1 MLRRFAVIGN
11 PIAHSL
17 SPVIHQMF
25 AQQTQI
31 ELIYE
36 KSWVMM
42 SSLNN
47 KSLIFL
53 SSMATGLMSLYLIK
67 SALMN

>member
-36 KSWVMM
+36 KILGDDVKFEQQISD
-42 SSLNN
+42 
-47 KSLIFL
+47 FL

-67 SALMN
+67 NALMN